1 MEKSKRARRRKP
13 ETAKT
18 NLKPSFSWFL
28 GGQGVWSDP
37 ESEGFEEKYRAV
49 INGGH
54 PEDEQVGQ
62 RLGQGRARTMG
73 TKALLIHPSYQ
84 GVC

>member
-13 ETAKT
+13 KTAKT
-18 NLKPSFSWFL
+18 NLKPSCSWFL
-28 GGQGVWSDP
+28 GGQGVWSDQ
-37 ESEGFEEKYRAV
+37 ESGGFEEKYRAA

-62 RLGQGRARTMG
+62 RWGKVEPVADIAFL
-73 TKALLIHPSYQ
+73 
-84 GVC
+84 